1 MFAINYLAVLI
12 GAVVYMMYGGIY
24 YSILLSDKKG
34 AQNEEIAKN
43 QSEGS
48 IKYLFAVIIAFIS
61 SFFVAVLV
69 QATGSDNF
77 LTGGAIGF
85 VIGLLISIVYFKNQL
100 FGLMSTRAFLIA
112 IGDHLVVFTLL
123 GLIHGIMS

>member
-1 MFAINYLAVLI
+1 MLEMNYLAVLI
-12 GAVVYMMYGGIY
+12 GAVVYMIYGGIY

-34 AQNEEIAKN
+34 THNEEIVKN

-61 SFFVAVLV
+61 SFFVAILV
-69 QATGSDNF
+69 QASGAESLVD
-77 LTGGAIGF
+77 GGIIGLI
-85 VIGLLISIVYFKNQL
+85 IGLLISIVYMKNQL

-112 IGDHLVVFTLL
+112 IGDHLIIFTLL
-123 GLIHGIMS
+123 GFLHGNMS